1 MLLGAH
7 VTVTG
12 LSPEICAD
20 ADHQFEP
27 IDELVAATTR
37 IQMCRLVPDVHQGPV
52 SGREQLLATSGAG
65 SPNTSLV
72 HAVPSVNV
80 LTTNKPFAP

>member
-1 MLLGAH
+1 MLLGAD
-7 VTVTG
+7 VIVTG

-37 IQMCRLVPDVHQGPV
+37 IQMCRLVSNVHQGSG

-72 HAVPSVNV
+72 HAVSSVNV

>member
-1 MLLGAH
+1 MLLGAD
-7 VTVTG
+7 VIVTG

-20 ADHQFEP
+20 AGHQFGP

-37 IQMCRLVPDVHQGPV
+37 IQMCRLVSNVHQGSG
-52 SGREQLLATSGAG
+52 SGRSLA
-65 SPNTSLV
+65 